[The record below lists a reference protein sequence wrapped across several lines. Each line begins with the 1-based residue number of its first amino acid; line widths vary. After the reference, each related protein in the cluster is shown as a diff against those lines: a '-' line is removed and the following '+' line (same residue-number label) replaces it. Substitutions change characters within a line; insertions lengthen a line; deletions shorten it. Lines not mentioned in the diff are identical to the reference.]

1 MKKYNNLIKNQ
12 NNKISSLL
20 VSLKLYILRE
30 PFLSFGIFILFLI
43 TLISIFPDY
52 FASFD
57 PRETNASTSFKG
69 PSITHWFGT
78 DTLGRDIYSR
88 VIYGTGT
95 SLTVASISVGISLV
109 IGSFLGLISGYYGG
123 IIDQIL
129 GRLMDII
136 FSLPALL
143 LAIVISGILGPSLK
157 NAVMAI
163 AIVYTPHFFRVAR
176 SGTIAI
182 SARPFVLSSKIIGAK
197 DFRILVEH
205 IFPNISALLIVQTT
219 VSFAYAILLE
229 ASLSFLGLGVQPP
242 NPSLG
247 SILNDGRPFLQLT
260 PWMSIFPGI
269 VIFLSVLVINL
280 IGDTLRDRFDI
291 SQGIR

>member
-1 MKKYNNLIKNQ
+1 MNNQIYKI
-12 NNKISSLL
+12 ISSFLL
-20 VSLKLYILRE
+20 SLKNFLLRE
-30 PFLSFGIFILFLI
+30 SFLSFGIFILFSI
-43 TLISIFPDY
+43 TFISIFPN
-52 FASFD
+52 FFISFD
-57 PRETNASTSFKG
+57 PRDTNASAAFKG
-69 PSITHWFGT
+69 PSYTHWFGT

-88 VIYGTGT
+88 VIYGTRT
-95 SLTVASISVGISLV
+95 SLAVAGFSVSFSLV
-109 IGSFLGLISGYYGG
+109 IGSFLGLISGYFGG

-136 FSLPALL
+136 FSQPALL
-143 LAIVISGILGPSLK
+143 LAIAIAGILGPSLK

-163 AIVYTPHFFRVAR
+163 AIVYSPHFFRVAR

-182 SARPFVLSSKIIGAK
+182 SARPFVLASRLIGAK
-197 DFRILVEH
+197 DLRILVKH
-205 IFPNISALLIVQTT
+205 IIPNISALLIVQTT
-219 VSFAYAILLE
+219 VSLAYAILLE

-269 VIFLSVLVINL
+269 VIFISVLVINL
-280 IGDTLRDRFDI
+280 IGDTLRDRWDI

>member
-1 MKKYNNLIKNQ
+1 MT
-12 NNKISSLL
+12 
-20 VSLKLYILRE
+20 VLR
-30 PFLSFGIFILFLI
+30 
-43 TLISIFPDY
+43 
-52 FASFD
+52 A
-57 PRETNASTSFKG
+57 
-69 PSITHWFGT
+69 
-78 DTLGRDIYSR
+78 
-88 VIYGTGT
+88 

-182 SARPFVLSSKIIGAK
+182 SARPFVLSSKIIGAT
-197 DFRILVEH
+197 DFRILVDH

-280 IGDTLRDRFDI
+280 IGDTIADNKEVVLKVKGLHTSLFNSTGKAWLKVVRNLNFTVKKNQLLAI
-291 SQGIR
+291 VGESGCGNL